1 MEQWRESLLAVMEER
16 FDAVFAAVQEK
27 NPDVRAA
34 LRRQRDASALVRSHP
49 GYDAELKQSV
59 AQYFEAMQLL
69 QGAYNRALY
78 IQGARDCADA
88 LRELGLV
95 R

>member
-1 MEQWRESLLAVMEER
+1 MEQWRESLREVMEER
-16 FDAVFAAVQEK
+16 FDAVFAAVREQD
-27 NPDVRAA
+27 PDVRAA
-34 LRRQRDASALVRSHP
+34 LQRQRDASAQVRSHP
-49 GYDAELKQSV
+49 GYDEELKQSV

-78 IQGARDCADA
+78 IQGGRDCADA
-88 LRELGLV
+88 LRKLGLV

>member
-1 MEQWRESLLAVMEER
+1 MEQWRESLLAVMDER

-59 AQYFEAMQLL
+59 AQYFEAMQL
-69 QGAYNRALY
+69 
-78 IQGARDCADA
+78 
-88 LRELGLV
+88 
-95 R
+95 